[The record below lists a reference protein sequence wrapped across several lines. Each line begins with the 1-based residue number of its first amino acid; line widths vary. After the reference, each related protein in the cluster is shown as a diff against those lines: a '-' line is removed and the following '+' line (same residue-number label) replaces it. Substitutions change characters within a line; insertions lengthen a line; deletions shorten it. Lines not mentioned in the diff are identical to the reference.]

1 MQVPT
6 TKILRLLNADQP
18 PEVRGAAAL
27 VLAELG
33 ARDAEVSR
41 ALCEHLGDADA
52 ALRLQV
58 IRAVGKLR
66 VEPALPQLLERI
78 KEGGAEAEQAALAA
92 ARLGARGTR
101 GLQELMPKVAPGL
114 RRYIAAALAG
124 SGAGG
129 ADDTGLRVLLDSDPG
144 VIEAAVRSLMGQIPT
159 LPPAKVE
166 ALTEQL
172 LHLAKD
178 KKSPL
183 SPHSQVAVVRLLG
196 AVEDPRAAD
205 VLWDRVLPQHPSET
219 RTAALQALGKWVTA
233 PGKEELKRLFAC
245 ATDRDFRVAAPALF
259 ILNRLPVQDRT
270 VPEWLSLLQAP
281 DLSVRQVAME
291 KVGDRDTKEV
301 AAALME
307 QLGHPDRNLREGALA
322 RLAKLEH
329 GRKALTAALLE
340 AVSPDRAWQLAR
352 ALAPLARGYPAQWRE
367 EVFGRAGKFLEAGDR
382 RADALLF
389 LLRETDPA
397 DLRDRLEAAALAR
410 RKKKAYPAA
419 LLYLRLLARDPALGF
434 ATRLELAACGLKV
447 SGHDLAPEARAAD
460 PCLQQFSHLAQQDDA
475 ELFAQVEKIK
485 WLEPEDLYYLGFHLA
500 EQDSRQKK
508 LAAKVLQLVVKRSPR
523 SKTAQAA
530 KSKLHSA
537 ALD

>member
-1 MQVPT
+1 MQVARS
-6 TKILRLLNADQP
+6 KILRLMNADHP
-18 PEVRGAAAL
+18 PEVRRAAAL
-27 VLAELG
+27 VLGELG
-33 ARDAEVSR
+33 GRDAEVSR
-41 ALCEHLGDADA
+41 ALCEHLQDADA
-52 ALRLQV
+52 ALRLEV

-78 KEGGAEAEQAALAA
+78 KDGGAEAEQAALAA

-101 GLQELMPKVAPGL
+101 GLQELMPRVAPGL

-144 VIEAAVRSLMGQIPT
+144 VVEAAVRSLMSQVPT
-159 LPPAKVE
+159 LSPAKLE
-166 ALTEQL
+166 ALTDQL
-172 LHLAKD
+172 LHLAQD
-178 KKSPL
+178 KKNPL
-183 SPHSQVAVVRLLG
+183 SPHSETAVVRLLG
-196 AVEDPRAAD
+196 SVEDPRAAD
-205 VLWDRVLPQHPSET
+205 VLWDRILPPHSPEA

-233 PGKEELKRLFAC
+233 PGKSQVERLFAC
-245 ATDRDFRVAAPALF
+245 AADRDFRVAAPALVM
-259 ILNRLPVQDRT
+259 LTRLPVSDRAL
-270 VPEWLSLLQAP
+270 PQWLALLQAP

-301 AAALME
+301 AAGLMQ
-307 QLGHPDRNLREGALA
+307 QLSHPDRALREGALS
-322 RLAKLEH
+322 RLAKLEQ

-340 AVSPDRAWQLAR
+340 AESADRAWQLAR
-352 ALAPLARGYPAQWRE
+352 AQAPFAAEYPAKWRD
-367 EVFGRAGKFLEAGDR
+367 EVFGQAGKFLEAGDR

-389 LLRETDPA
+389 LLRETDAA

-410 RKKKAYPAA
+410 RKKKDYAAA

-447 SGHDLAPEARAAD
+447 SAHDLAPDARAAD
-460 PCLQQFSHLAQQDDA
+460 PALQQFSHLCQQDEA
-475 ELFAQVEKIK
+475 ELFAGLEKIK

-508 LAAKVLQLVVKRSPR
+508 LAAKVLQLVVQRSPR

>member
-1 MQVPT
+1 MQVPSS
-6 TKILRLLNADQP
+6 KIVRLMNPDQP
-18 PEVRGAAAL
+18 PEVRSAAAL
-27 VLAELG
+27 VLGELG
-33 ARDAEVSR
+33 GRDAEVSK
-41 ALCEHLGDADA
+41 ALCEHLRDDDA
-52 ALRLQV
+52 ALRMQV

-124 SGAGG
+124 SGTGG
-129 ADDTGLRVLLDSDPG
+129 DDTGLRVLLDPDPG

-159 LPPAKVE
+159 LPPAKLE

-172 LHLAKD
+172 LRLAQD
-178 KKSPL
+178 KKTPL

-196 AVEDPRAAD
+196 AVEDPRAAE
-205 VLWDRVLPQHPSET
+205 VLWDRILSPQSAEV
-219 RTAALQALGKWVTA
+219 RTAALQALGKWVSA
-233 PGKEELKRLFAC
+233 PGKEQLERLFAC

-259 ILNRLPVQDRT
+259 ILNRLPVQDRAL
-270 VPEWLSLLQAP
+270 PQWLSLLQAP

-301 AAALME
+301 AAALMQ
-307 QLGHPDRNLREGALA
+307 QLGHADRNLREGALA
-322 RLAKLEH
+322 RLAKLSH

-340 AVSPDRAWQLAR
+340 AESPDRTWQLAR
-352 ALAPLARGYPAQWRE
+352 AQAPLAREYPAEWRD
-367 EVFGRAGKFLEAGDR
+367 EVFGRASKLLEAGDR

-389 LLRETDPA
+389 LLKETDPA

-447 SGHDLAPEARAAD
+447 SGHDLAPDARAAD

-475 ELFAQVEKIK
+475 ELFAQLEKIK

-508 LAAKVLQLVVKRSPR
+508 LAAKVLQLVIKRSPK
-523 SKTAQAA
+523 SKIAQAA
-530 KSKLHSA
+530 KSKLRSA

>member
-1 MQVPT
+1 MQVPSS
-6 TKILRLLNADQP
+6 KILRLMNADQP
-18 PEVRGAAAL
+18 PEVRCAAAL
-27 VLAELG
+27 VLGELG
-33 ARDAEVSR
+33 GRDAEVSR
-41 ALCEHLGDADA
+41 ALCEHLQDADA
-52 ALRLQV
+52 ALRLEV

-78 KEGGAEAEQAALAA
+78 KDGGAEAEQAALAA
-92 ARLGARGTR
+92 SRLGSRGTR

-144 VIEAAVRSLMGQIPT
+144 VIEAAVRSLMSQIPT
-159 LPPAKVE
+159 LAPAKLE
-166 ALTEQL
+166 TLTEQL
-172 LHLAKD
+172 LHLAQD
-178 KKSPL
+178 KKTPL
-183 SPHSQVAVVRLLG
+183 SPHSEVAVVRLLG
-196 AVEDPRAAD
+196 TVEDPRAGD
-205 VLWDRVLPQHPSET
+205 VLWDRIGPPHSPEA
-219 RTAALQALGKWVTA
+219 RTAALQALGKWVTT
-233 PGKEELKRLFAC
+233 PSKDQLQRLFAC
-245 ATDRDFRVAAPALF
+245 AMARDFRVAAPALV
-259 ILNRLPVQDRT
+259 ILNRLPVHDRALS
-270 VPEWLSLLQAP
+270 EWLSLLQAP

-301 AAALME
+301 AAALMG
-307 QLGHPDRNLREGALA
+307 QLGHPDKNLREGALA
-322 RLAKLEH
+322 RLAKLEQ

-340 AVSPDRAWQLAR
+340 AESADRAWQLAR
-352 ALAPLARGYPAQWRE
+352 AQAPFTRDYPEKWRD
-367 EVFGRAGKFLEAGDR
+367 EVFGHASKFLEAGDR
-382 RADALLF
+382 RADPLLF
-389 LLRETDPA
+389 LLRETDAA

-434 ATRLELAACGLKV
+434 AARLELAACGLKV
-447 SGHDLAPEARAAD
+447 SSHDLAPEARAAD
-460 PCLQQFSHLAQQDDA
+460 PSLQQFSHLSQQDEA
-475 ELFAQVEKIK
+475 ELFAQIEKIK
-485 WLEPEDLYYLGFHLA
+485 WLEPDELYYLGFHLA

-523 SKTAQAA
+523 SKIAQAA